1 MKKGRQL
8 LADGI
13 RRVLGAPGACRFHAG
28 PRRHLALVQD
38 DSPAWCSPKQK
49 PPVGGLSNSICLSG
63 ADKCWLCLSTQRS
76 SNSKAEHRRMGLI
89 GPAAPSS
96 RVPTQSWPANHPD
109 RWSDHDRSD
118 HDRHRLNYDPPI
130 EVATTIRSTMR
141 APAATFS
148 GLNTDACKAE
158 QRGEDRYRQDLSG
171 HLLVYPLNL
180 RKRRLCSIRPAN
192 MLIPR

>member
-1 MKKGRQL
+1 MVFPKTKAARRRPVKFDMLVRCRQM
-8 LADGI
+8 
-13 RRVLGAPGACRFHAG
+13 
-28 PRRHLALVQD
+28 LAL
-38 DSPAWCSPKQK
+38 PFH
-49 PPVGGLSNSICLSG
+49 
-63 ADKCWLCLSTQRS
+63 
-76 SNSKAEHRRMGLI
+76 SKVFEQQAEHRRMGLI

-118 HDRHRLNYDPPI
+118 HHRHRLNYDPPI

>member
-1 MKKGRQL
+1 MQTEFAASSVHPE
-8 LADGI
+8 LAD
-13 RRVLGAPGACRFHAG
+13 FHAG

-49 PPVGGLSNSICLSG
+49 PPVGGLSNSICSSG
-63 ADKCWLCLSTQRS
+63 AEKCWLAHHSRS
-76 SNSKAEHRRMGLI
+76 SNSKAEHRRIGLI
-89 GPAAPSS
+89 GPAAPSP

-109 RWSDHDRSD
+109 RWTDD
-118 HDRHRLNYDPPI
+118 DRHRLNYDPPI
-130 EVATTIRSTMR
+130 KVATTIRSTMC

-158 QRGEDRYRQDLSG
+158 QRGEGRYRQDLSG